1 MKDEFL
7 LNSGNLEIAEEM
19 YAKYLNDRASVDSS
33 WQSYFK
39 EMEFPIKATDK
50 VIVETPIDG
59 QSCNVRDLI
68 HAYRTFGHLRAG
80 VNPIVDTAQDEPDLL
95 NPKTYGLE
103 VAKMYPTYGLLEEK
117 IAPLSKIID
126 RLKSIYSN
134 KIGIEYM
141 GLSNPE
147 LEKFIQEKLEARSQV
162 ELTIEEKQMILKK
175 LNQSELLEV
184 FIHTK
189 YVGQKRF
196 SIEGAETLIPI
207 LESIIEKGAD
217 IGVDEFFI
225 GMPHRGRLNV
235 LANIL
240 NKSYAE
246 LFSEFEEDYIPQSF
260 EGSGDV
266 KYHKGFSNEV
276 RIKNKSI
283 KVALTPN
290 PSHLESVDAVVLG
303 QVKARQIEKGSK
315 LAVLPILIHG
325 DAAVSGQGIVYETL
339 QFTRL
344 AGYSTAGTLHIVVN
358 NQIGFTTIPRDL
370 KSTLYCTD
378 IAKTFGAPV
387 FHVNGDDPQS
397 ALFAALLSLQIRQ
410 KFQLDVFIDLISYRK
425 YGHNETDEPAFTQPL
440 EYQII
445 RQKRPVRE
453 IYRDQLIEEGSL
465 EKEIAEKL
473 ESDFKASL
481 IDAQNAIKNS
491 KPDRIEKV
499 KKVADSLVK
508 TSVSKDL
515 LQKLSNIFC
524 TVPTGFNIHPKVKQL
539 ITNRLNMV
547 LEDKN
552 IDWGMAETLAY
563 ATLLWEGTNVRI
575 SGQDCCRG
583 TFSHRH
589 GLFVDQV
596 KEGEYFPLQHLKQ
609 DQGSFDLINSPLS
622 EFGVLGF
629 EYGYNI
635 MTLGNL
641 DIWEAQFGDFVNS
654 AQVIIDQYIVS
665 AEQKWGQQSSL
676 VMFLP
681 HGFEGQG
688 PEHSSGRLERFLSLT
703 GNDNIM
709 VINPTTP
716 AQLFHMLRRHILGKI
731 LKPLIVFTPKGL
743 LRHPLC
749 VSRLTDFTDGQFL
762 TLIEDDVKNA
772 KQLIFCSG
780 RIYYDLLEASKKN
793 NVTNVAIVR
802 IEQLYPLDISK
813 LEAIIK
819 AQASVE
825 KYFYVQEEPKNMGAY
840 EYMEPLL
847 APLLPKGAKLHYRGR
862 DRSASPATG
871 SHALHA
877 REFENIMSIMKD
889 NK

>member
-19 YAKYLNDRASVDSS
+19 YAKYLIDQASVDSS

-39 EMEFPIKATDK
+39 DMEIPLKSANTTGNAVVEK
-50 VIVETPIDG
+50 VKVG
-59 QSCNVRDLI
+59 NVSDLI
-68 HAYRTFGHLRAG
+68 NAYRTHGHRQAG
-80 VNPIVDTAQDEPDLL
+80 VNPIINIAQDEIDFL
-95 NPKTYGLE
+95 NPKTYGLDLQTQ
-103 VAKMYPTYGLLEEK
+103 YPTNGLIDEK
-117 IAPLSKIID
+117 MAPLSKIID

-141 GLSNPE
+141 GLSNPI
-147 LEKFIQEKLEARSQV
+147 LEKFIQERLEGQSKN
-162 ELTIEEKQMILKK
+162 ELTIDEKQMILKK

-207 LESIIEKGAD
+207 LESIIEKGAA

-240 NKSYAE
+240 NKSYKE
-246 LFSEFEEDYIPQSF
+246 LFSEFEEGYIPQSF

-266 KYHKGFSNEV
+266 KYHKGFANDV
-276 RIKNKSI
+276 KVKDKTIR
-283 KVALTPN
+283 VALTPN

-303 QVKARQIEKGSK
+303 QVKARQIIKGSQS
-315 LAVLPILIHG
+315 AVLPILIHG
-325 DAAVSGQGIVYETL
+325 DAAVSGQGVVYETL

-344 AGYSTAGTLHIVVN
+344 AGYSTGGTLHIVVN

-378 IAKTFGAPV
+378 IAKTFSAPV
-387 FHVNGDDPQS
+387 FHVNGDDPENAIFATLL
-397 ALFAALLSLQIRQ
+397 ALEIRQ
-410 KFQLDVFIDLISYRK
+410 KFVLDVFIDLISYRK

-445 RQKRPVRE
+445 RQKKPVRE
-453 IYRDQLIEEGSL
+453 IYRDQLIEEGAL
-465 EKEIAEKL
+465 EKEVAEKL
-473 ESDFKASL
+473 ESEFKASL
-481 IDAQNAIKNS
+481 IDAQNESRNS
-491 KPDRIEKV
+491 KPDKIEKV
-499 KKVADSLVK
+499 KKIADSYVK
-508 TSVSKDL
+508 TSVSKEL
-515 LQKLSNIFC
+515 IQQLANKFC
-524 TVPTGFNIHPKVKQL
+524 NVPTEFNIHPKVKQL
-539 ITNRLNMV
+539 ISNRLSMV
-547 LEDKN
+547 MEDKN
-552 IDWGMAETLAY
+552 IDWAMAETLAY

-575 SGQDCCRG
+575 SGQDCGRG

-589 GLFVDQV
+589 GLLVDQV
-596 KEGEYFPLQHLKQ
+596 KEGEYFPLQHLKENQ
-609 DQGSFDLINSPLS
+609 SRFDLINSPLS

-635 MTLGNL
+635 MTIEDL

-688 PEHSSGRLERFLSLT
+688 PEHSSGRMERFLSLA
-703 GNDNIM
+703 GNDNI
-709 VINPTTP
+709 VIVNPTTP
-716 AQLFHMLRRHILGKI
+716 AQLFHMLRRHILGKT

-743 LRHPLC
+743 LRHPQC

-762 TLIEDDVKNA
+762 TLIEDDVKNP

-780 RIYYDLLEASKKN
+780 RIYYDLLGEAKKN
-793 NVTNVAIVR
+793 NVTDIGIVR
-802 IEQLYPLDISK
+802 IEQLYPIDSEK
-813 LEAIIK
+813 LESIIK
-819 AQASVE
+819 NLYSVE
-825 KYFYVQEEPKNMGAY
+825 KYYYVQEEPKNMGAY
-840 EYMEPLL
+840 FYMEPIL
-847 APLLPKGAKLHYRGR
+847 AEILPEGSKLHYRGR

-871 SHALHA
+871 SHALHGQ
-877 REFENIMSIMKD
+877 EYKNIMSIMKD